1 MAADKVLLRCVSLGV
16 SLTLPVWPE
25 DSTVTLPAWSVA
37 TLERPGREPLAL
49 PSARTAEERALGF
62 TLRHEDYRLSVEPL
76 LRDLRKIAR
85 AKVACQLV
93 MGVSD
98 LGLWRLDPPQ
108 ITEVEWA
115 DDGTPSVVDVDLTL
129 KAASDAQIKIGLI
142 RPIKGRLKN
151 AARKKR

>member
-1 MAADKVLLRCVSLGV
+1 MARDKVLLRCAPLGV

-25 DSTVTLPAWSVA
+25 DSSVTLPAWTVA
-37 TLERPGREPLAL
+37 TLDRPGRDPLAL
-49 PSARTAEERALGF
+49 PATRTTEERALGF
-62 TLRHEDYRLSVEPL
+62 TLRHFDYRRSVEPM
-76 LRDLRKIAR
+76 LRDLRRIAR
-85 AKVACQLV
+85 AKAACQLV
-93 MGVSD
+93 MGASD

-129 KAASDAQIKIGLI
+129 KAASDAQITVGLI